1 MEKRRGPEKVRRLFL
16 AGVLVIVPLI
26 ATFIVLRFLFR
37 SLDGLLGPPL
47 QHLIG
52 HEIPGIGIVATLVL
66 IFLAGFL
73 TSNLVGSRL
82 YGIAEL
88 FFIRAP
94 IVRTVYS
101 AAKQFVEAIAV
112 PSKRQFE
119 RVVLVQYPRAG
130 SYALGF
136 VSKSIALTGFP
147 GRDKLVAVFV
157 PSTPTPFTG
166 FAVLLP
172 PDEIIPLDLSL
183 EEGVKFIVSGGIASP
198 ETFNVKLPPERNALP
213 HAISRPA

>member
-1 MEKRRGPEKVRRLFL
+1 
-16 AGVLVIVPLI
+16 
-26 ATFIVLRFLFR
+26 
-37 SLDGLLGPPL
+37 LDGLLGPPL

-112 PSKRQFE
+112 PAKKSFE
-119 RVVLVQYPRAG
+119 RVVLVQYPRPG

-136 VSKSIALTGFP
+136 VSKSIALAGHPSRTE
-147 GRDKLVAVFV
+147 LVAVFI

-166 FAVLLP
+166 FALLLP
-172 PDEIIPLDLSL
+172 PEEIIPLELSI
-183 EEGVKFIVSGGIASP
+183 EDGVKFIVSGGIASP
-198 ETFNVKLPPERNALP
+198 EKLQVKMPPGQVTLP
-213 HAISRPA
+213 HAVSRPA